1 MYIWKEHFYIIS
13 LILTKLFPVL
23 FLTICHLKL
32 SSLAWTTPY
41 PLDEIELVIKHF
53 SNHKSAGC
61 NDIQARISS
70 ASISC
75 VFFNK
80 YFSYGSI
87 PSAWLKSIIQ
97 LIEESGADPL
107 NPSEYGSISLQLL

>member
-1 MYIWKEHFYIIS
+1 M
-13 LILTKLFPVL
+13 TKLFPVL

-41 PLDEIELVIKHF
+41 PLMHEIQLVINHF
-53 SNHKSAGC
+53 SNHKSAGR

-75 VFFNK
+75 VCFF
-80 YFSYGSI
+80 SI
-87 PSAWLKSIIQ
+87 NTFPIWLNSAAWLKSIIQ

-107 NPSEYGSISLQLL
+107 NPSEYGSISLPSVVIRYLCSRE